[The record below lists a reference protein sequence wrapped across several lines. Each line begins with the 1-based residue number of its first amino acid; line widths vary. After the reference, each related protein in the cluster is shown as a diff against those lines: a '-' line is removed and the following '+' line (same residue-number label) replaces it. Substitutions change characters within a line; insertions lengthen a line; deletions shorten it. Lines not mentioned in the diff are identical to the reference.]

1 MAEGTRKRV
10 EWSGRISGIRSTT
23 SSACAS
29 AVLRRAAR
37 AAKRAEDGEEDRADA
52 AGALRREGEGG
63 DVLRRERRRRQRRRG
78 AERRQ
83 RHPDDGGRR
92 ASRVPT
98 YAKLP
103 AQSTADAA
111 CAEEVV
117 VAGCSAA
124 AGRPSAGW
132 PSGRDVATRSA
143 EVDGE
148 RSGGSLF
155 AASR

>member
-1 MAEGTRKRV
+1 M
-10 EWSGRISGIRSTT
+10 T
-23 SSACAS
+23 SCAAS
-29 AVLRRAAR
+29 AVAGSAR
-37 AAKRAEDGEEDRADA
+37 VAVARSDGSATWTT
-52 AGALRREGEGG
+52 AGA
-63 DVLRRERRRRQRRRG
+63 
-78 AERRQ
+78 A
-83 RHPDDGGRR
+83 P
-92 ASRVPT
+92 SRVPT

-143 EVDGE
+143 
-148 RSGGSLF
+148 RRSTASSSGGSLF